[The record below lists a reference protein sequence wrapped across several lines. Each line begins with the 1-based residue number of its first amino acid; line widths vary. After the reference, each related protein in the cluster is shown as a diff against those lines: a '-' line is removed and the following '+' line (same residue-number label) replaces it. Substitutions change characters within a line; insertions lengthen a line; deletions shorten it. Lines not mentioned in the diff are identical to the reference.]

1 MAFSKN
7 QNQLGDCPTLVPG
20 DLRDASVPVQSI
32 ALWSRVNLAAISY
45 LEANSPGGHLVMRYE
60 DLCADPATHCERLL
74 NHLGI
79 PVTDAVLEK
88 ARDSVRLASSTGRWK
103 EADPAELEAV
113 LRAGE
118 PALTAFGYV

>member
-1 MAFSKN
+1 
-7 QNQLGDCPTLVPG
+7 
-20 DLRDASVPVQSI
+20 
-32 ALWSRVNLAAISY
+32 
-45 LEANSPGGHLVMRYE
+45 
-60 DLCADPATHCERLL
+60 
-74 NHLGI
+74 
-79 PVTDAVLEK
+79 VTDAVLEK